1 MLHRCIYIT
10 TFVKI
15 FKLSKMNKRLDR
27 QQKKLHELGNEKI
40 PRLLWRYF
48 VPAFTGII
56 INALYNI
63 VDRIFIGQ
71 YVDSMALAGLSA
83 VFPIMTIIAAFGMM
97 VGLGAGARVSINMG
111 KGDLNRVALV
121 IGNAV
126 VLTCITAVFLTVTGY
141 FAREHILGF
150 FGVGEA
156 TYGYAKDY
164 IDIIIGGIIFNIM
177 GYSMSDLI
185 RSEGNARVA
194 MTFLMI
200 SASTN
205 ILLDYIF
212 VVHLGWGVKGA
223 AYATVISQAIL
234 ATLALSHFRSTRAVV
249 QFKNSDLR
257 LTKDIIWYIISI
269 GFAPFAMQIASS
281 AVFGFLNVQLV
292 KYGNDTAVGALG
304 IIISINLLVIMT
316 VMAINMANQP
326 IIGFNYGAGNLK
338 RVKETWVTSMGFAT
352 LISLFGFV
360 IILFFPEAIIKL
372 FNNDDA
378 ELLSIGVDGL
388 RRFLIAL
395 PVIGFQVVTVS
406 YFQSTSRPKYSVSLS
421 LTRQVLV
428 LIPMIWLL
436 PQFLGLNGV
445 WIAPAV
451 ADVIAAIITFTV
463 VCIEYRKLNR
473 SISEIGE
480 PTPAVC

>member
-1 MLHRCIYIT
+1 MNQQQNRQAT
-10 TFVKI
+10 
-15 FKLSKMNKRLDR
+15 KLNELE
-27 QQKKLHELGNEKI
+27 HEAI

-48 VPAFTGII
+48 APAFTGII

-111 KGDLNRVALV
+111 KRDFNRVALV
-121 IGNAV
+121 MGNAV
-126 VLTCITAVFLTVTGY
+126 VLTCITAAFLTVSGY
-141 FAREHILGF
+141 LAREHILGF

-156 TYGYAKDY
+156 TYSYAKDY
-164 IDIIIGGIIFNIM
+164 VDIVIGGIIFNIM
-177 GYSMSDLI
+177 GYSMCDLI
-185 RSEGNARVA
+185 RSQGNARVA

-200 SASTN
+200 SASMN

-223 AYATVISQAIL
+223 AYATVISQAAL
-234 ATLALSHFRSTRAVV
+234 ATLALSHFRSKRAVV
-249 QFKNSDLR
+249 RFKGSDLR
-257 LTKDIIWYIISI
+257 LTKDIVWYIISI
-269 GFAPFAMQIASS
+269 GFAPFAMQVASS

-304 IIISINLLVIMT
+304 IIISINMLVVMT
-316 VMAINMANQP
+316 IMAINIANQP

-338 RVKETWVTSMGFAT
+338 RVKETWLTSMAFAT
-352 LISLFGFV
+352 LISVAGFFV
-360 IILFFPEAIIKL
+360 ILFFPEHIIRL
-372 FNNDDA
+372 FNRDDA

-406 YFQSTSRPKYSVSLS
+406 YFQSTSRPQFSIALS

-428 LIPMIWLL
+428 LIPLIWLL
-436 PQFLGLNGV
+436 PRFWGLQGV
-445 WIAPAV
+445 WIAPSV
-451 ADVIAAIITFTV
+451 ADVISAMISFV
-463 VCIEYRKLNR
+463 FVWREYRKLNG
-473 SISEIGE
+473 EI
-480 PTPAVC
+480 AVTELR

>member
-1 MLHRCIYIT
+1 MNQQQNRQAT
-10 TFVKI
+10 
-15 FKLSKMNKRLDR
+15 KLNELE
-27 QQKKLHELGNEKI
+27 HEAI

-111 KGDLNRVALV
+111 KRDFDRVALV
-121 IGNAV
+121 MGNAV
-126 VLTCITAVFLTVTGY
+126 VLTCITATFLTVSGY
-141 FAREHILGF
+141 LAREHILGF

-156 TYGYAKDY
+156 TYSYAKDY
-164 IDIIIGGIIFNIM
+164 VDIVIGGIIFNIM
-177 GYSMSDLI
+177 GYSMCDLI
-185 RSEGNARVA
+185 RSQGNARVA
-194 MTFLMI
+194 MTYLMI
-200 SASTN
+200 SASMN

-223 AYATVISQAIL
+223 AYATVLSQMAL
-234 ATLALSHFRSTRAVV
+234 ATLALSHFRSKRAVV
-249 QFKNSDLR
+249 RFKGSDLR
-257 LTKDIIWYIISI
+257 LTKDIVWYIISI
-269 GFAPFAMQIASS
+269 GFAPFAMQVASS

-304 IIISINLLVIMT
+304 IIISINMLVVMT
-316 VMAINMANQP
+316 IMAINMANQP

-338 RVKETWVTSMGFAT
+338 RVKETWLTSMAFAT
-352 LISLFGFV
+352 LISVVGFFV
-360 IILFFPEAIIKL
+360 ILFFPEYIIRL
-372 FNNDDA
+372 FNRDDA
-378 ELLSIGVDGL
+378 ELLGIGVDGL
-388 RRFLIAL
+388 RRFLIAM

-406 YFQSTSRPKYSVSLS
+406 YFQSTSRPQYSVTLS

-428 LIPMIWLL
+428 LIPLIWLL
-436 PQFLGLNGV
+436 PRFWGLQGV
-445 WIAPAV
+445 WIAPSV
-451 ADVIAAIITFTV
+451 ADVISAMISFV
-463 VCIEYRKLNR
+463 FVWREYRKLNG
-473 SISEIGE
+473 EIA
-480 PTPAVC
+480 AVTELK

>member
-1 MLHRCIYIT
+1 MNQRT
-10 TFVKI
+10 NRQST
-15 FKLSKMNKRLDR
+15 KLN
-27 QQKKLHELGNEKI
+27 ELEHDSI

-111 KGDLNRVALV
+111 KRDLKRVALV

-126 VLTCITAVFLTVTGY
+126 VLTCITATFLTITGY
-141 FAREHILGF
+141 LAREHILGF
-150 FGVGEA
+150 FGVGAA
-156 TYGYAKDY
+156 TYSYAKDY
-164 IDIIIGGIIFNIM
+164 VDIIIGGIIFNIM
-177 GYSMSDLI
+177 GYSMCDLI
-185 RSEGNARVA
+185 RSEGNARIA
-194 MTFLMI
+194 MLFLMV
-200 SASTN
+200 SASMN
-205 ILLDYIF
+205 ILLDYLF
-212 VVHLGWGVKGA
+212 VVQFGWGVKGA
-223 AYATVISQAIL
+223 AFATVISQVAL
-234 ATLALSHFRSTRAVV
+234 ATLALSHFRGRRAVV
-249 QFKNSDLR
+249 QVHRSDLR
-257 LTKDIIWYIISI
+257 LTKDIIWHIISI

-304 IIISINLLVIMT
+304 IIISINLLVVMT
-316 VMAINMANQP
+316 IMAINMANQP
-326 IIGFNYGAGNLK
+326 IIGFNYGAGNLN
-338 RVKETWVTSMGFAT
+338 RVKQTWVISMAFAT
-352 LISLFGFV
+352 LVSILGFFV
-360 IILFFPEAIIKL
+360 ILFFPEHIIRL

-378 ELLSIGVDGL
+378 ELLRIGVDGL

-406 YFQSTSRPKYSVSLS
+406 YFQSTSRPQYSVVLS

-428 LIPMIWLL
+428 LIPLIWLL
-436 PQFLGLNGV
+436 PRFWGLQGV
-445 WIAPAV
+445 WIAPSV
-451 ADVIAAIITFTV
+451 ADVISAMITFTF
-463 VCIEYRKLNR
+463 VCREYRKLNR
-473 SISEIGE
+473 SIV
-480 PTPAVC
+480 AAHQ